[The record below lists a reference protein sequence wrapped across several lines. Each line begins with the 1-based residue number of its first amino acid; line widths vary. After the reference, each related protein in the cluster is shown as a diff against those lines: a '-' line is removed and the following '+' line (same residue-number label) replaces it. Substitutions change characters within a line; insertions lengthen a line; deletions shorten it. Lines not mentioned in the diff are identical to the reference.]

1 MNPEAFVN
9 LYSELCNVVERN
21 YQGIPLDEPG
31 PYHTSSQARTAANR
45 ILELTGVE
53 EPEDLDAYLRRG
65 R

>member
-1 MNPEAFVN
+1 MTPEKYVE

-21 YQGIPLDEPG
+21 YQGIPLDEEG
-31 PYHTSSQARTAANR
+31 PYHTSSQAREAANR

-53 EPEDLDAYLRRG
+53 EPDDLGAYLRRG